1 MSLVVKFAEVT
12 MTVFPSIT
20 TNLWCINPLPL
31 LPSAVS
37 SMTQYGSVKGYAV
50 LKTINTGV
58 FIMMPVP
65 LCLTCLDRNFDPG
78 FFTTLGLFLAHS
90 FRYVLIENLQSQ
102 PTQKKGSSCGC
113 NP

>member
-1 MSLVVKFAEVT
+1 
-12 MTVFPSIT
+12 
-20 TNLWCINPLPL
+20 
-31 LPSAVS
+31 
-37 SMTQYGSVKGYAV
+37 
-50 LKTINTGV
+50 
-58 FIMMPVP
+58 MMPVP
-65 LCLTCLDRNFDPG
+65 LCLTCLYLNFETG